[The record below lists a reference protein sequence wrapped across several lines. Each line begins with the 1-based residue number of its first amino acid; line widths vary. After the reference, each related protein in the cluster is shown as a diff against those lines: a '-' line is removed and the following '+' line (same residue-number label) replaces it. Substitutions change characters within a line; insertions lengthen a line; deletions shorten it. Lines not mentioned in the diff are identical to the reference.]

1 MATLEGTGM
10 DHTHII
16 GVKEIS
22 AVVKKLKQLQ
32 IKPNGIRTHD
42 LRDLFHFYSLSTVH
56 SYDLYHINFTSSSHI
71 TGIN

>member
-32 IKPNGIRTHD
+32 IKPRKHSEAPTGFEPMTSAIPVRC
-42 LRDLFHFYSLSTVH
+42 ST
-56 SYDLYHINFTSSSHI
+56 D
-71 TGIN
+71 